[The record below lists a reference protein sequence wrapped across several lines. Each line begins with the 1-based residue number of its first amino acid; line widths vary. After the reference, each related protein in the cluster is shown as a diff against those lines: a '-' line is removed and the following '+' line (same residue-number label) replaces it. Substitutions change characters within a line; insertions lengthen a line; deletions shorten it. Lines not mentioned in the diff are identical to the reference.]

1 MSVTPTAGIVTPEAV
16 VLEFRTGG
24 LATRAMAKLV
34 DVLVFGTV
42 LSIALPIVLFASGGS
57 AAFAI
62 AAVSV
67 VVFLVVV
74 IAPAVVESMTNGSS
88 PGKAIVGLRVVT
100 VEGGPVTFRHALV
113 RGLLQLVEIPL
124 GVGVIVAL
132 ANRRSQRLG
141 DLAAGTFVISD
152 RGDSVSMMIPT
163 VFFPPPGTEAY
174 CAALDVS
181 RVDSEQFLLVRNF
194 LLRVQDLSAAAR
206 WTLAA
211 DLATALRERC
221 SPPPPDGMGPEL
233 FLICVCSAYQMR
245 HGGIPDRPVVYSP
258 VPGVGP
264 VYGQPGPWVT

>member
-34 DVLVFGTV
+34 DVLIFGTV
-42 LSIALPIVLFASGGS
+42 LSLVIPVVLIVSGGS
-57 AAFAI
+57 EAFAL
-62 AAVSV
+62 AGLSV
-67 VVFLVVV
+67 VLFLGVV
-74 IAPAVVESMTNGSS
+74 IAPAAVESMTNGSS
-88 PGKAIVGLRVVT
+88 AGKAMLGLRVVT
-100 VEGGPVTFRHALV
+100 GEGGPVTFRHALV
-113 RGLLQLVEIPL
+113 RGLIQLVEIPL
-124 GVGVIVAL
+124 GVGVVVAL
-132 ANRRSQRLG
+132 ANVRSQRLG

-194 LLRVQDLSAAAR
+194 LLRVQDLAGGAR
-206 WTLAA
+206 WALAVEM
-211 DLATALRERC
+211 ATALRERC

-233 FLICVCSAYQMR
+233 FLICVCSAYQVR